1 MLPSGPFLM
10 LNTLPAG
17 TVFTR
22 PSDNRAA
29 KPVRSIQRAHGR
41 FGSKADLANC
51 PKYVRFKGEIR
62 LPCPCSR
69 VFGSPVNLV
78 AEERIRRNHPFLKIE
93 V

>member
-1 MLPSGPFLM
+1 M

-78 AEERIRRNHPFLKIE
+78 AEERIRRNHPFRKFE